1 MVMATR
7 LREELQGLPILLWRF
22 YVCGLLLLTLKSFS
36 CLRTCTLMGE
46 HSVVL
51 VLANTT
57 Y

>member
-1 MVMATR
+1 MATR